1 MSTNTK
7 GHTMMRYLTALIT
20 AAAVLTTAGCG
31 DEFQDHDTPPGRGN
45 DPMPIRTPRPPKE
58 EELPKRPHFPAPVAQ
73 QRLCGAFTVI
83 DSLADN
89 TISPSPTPG
98 SAVEHPRGDL
108 IALANALN
116 TIDRNELPKPFT
128 SAIYAHVH
136 ALTYLGSL
144 MNHNASG
151 DDIAAMTAMVGTT
164 GDTVRALCDE

>member
-1 MSTNTK
+1 M
-7 GHTMMRYLTALIT
+7 
-20 AAAVLTTAGCG
+20 
-31 DEFQDHDTPPGRGN
+31 
-45 DPMPIRTPRPPKE
+45 
-58 EELPKRPHFPAPVAQ
+58 
-73 QRLCGAFTVI
+73 
-83 DSLADN
+83 
-89 TISPSPTPG
+89 
-98 SAVEHPRGDL
+98 
-108 IALANALN
+108 ALANALN

>member
-1 MSTNTK
+1 MNAKTK
-7 GHTMMRYLTALIT
+7 GNIVLRCLTAVIT
-20 AAAVLTTAGCG
+20 AVAVLTTAGCG
-31 DEFQDHDTPPGRGN
+31 HEFQDDDIPPGRA
-45 DPMPIRTPRPPKE
+45 DEPMPIRTPPPSKE
-58 EELPKRPHFPAPVAQ
+58 EELPRRPHFPAPEAQ

-89 TISPSPTPG
+89 TISPTPDPG
-98 SAVEHPRGDL
+98 PASQPPRGDL

-116 TIDRNELPKPFT
+116 TMDRNELPRPFT

-144 MNHNASG
+144 MNHGASR
-151 DDIAAMTAMVGTT
+151 DDIAAMTAMVATT

>member
-1 MSTNTK
+1 MSTKTKVNT
-7 GHTMMRYLTALIT
+7 MLRYLTALIT

-31 DEFQDHDTPPGRGN
+31 DDFQDDDGPSGRGN
-45 DPMPIRTPRPPKE
+45 DPMPMRTPPPSKE

-89 TISPSPTPG
+89 TLSPSPTPG

-116 TIDRNELPKPFT
+116 TIDRSELPKPFT

-144 MNHNASG
+144 MNHNASR